1 MSDSE
6 ARMLPF
12 LEYDW
17 LQAHYPHIHM
27 AHTVPEFPFKVV
39 STVLWILPITM
50 AQTKLD
56 ATEEPQKRHQEQG
69 P

>member
-17 LQAHYPHIHM
+17 FQAHYPHIHT

-50 AQTKLD
+50 TRSGDGQQS
-56 ATEEPQKRHQEQG
+56 P